1 MRSTSSSTLTE
12 RLAFGGVRVF
22 AFAVLTFLVAP
33 IFVVFP
39 LSFTA
44 GQLLVFPLPGW
55 SLQWYREFFTSPLWT
70 GALLN
75 SLFVGIVTTIVAT
88 VLGTMAAL
96 GLHGARFRLKPFIMA
111 LLVTPIA
118 VPVVIIAVSAFYFF
132 AAVNLVGTYIGLI
145 LAHVALALPFV
156 VITARVSILSSIPG
170 GDRCPPIPRLRE
182 LGVDVFFG
190 SDNIRD
196 CWNPSSVIGMIDRSM
211 LATYRF
217 GLRRD
222 QDIEALIDHVT
233 TIPARVAGLGSGAI
247 SEGARAD
254 LIAFDAVRL
263 SQVIVE
269 RQVPRMVIAHGVI
282 IHR

>member
-1 MRSTSSSTLTE
+1 MRSGSSTPFIE
-12 RLAFGGVRVF
+12 RLALGGIRAF
-22 AFAVLTFLVAP
+22 AFAVLVFLVAP

-156 VITARVSILSSIPG
+156 VITVSATLQSFDPNLPRAAASLGASPLRTFRTVTLPIIAPGVASGSVFAFVTSFDELVIALFITSPQQRTLPRQIFSGVSENISPTITAAAVVLLMVSVVLMLVMEWLRARSERMRRPG
-170 GDRCPPIPRLRE
+170 G
-182 LGVDVFFG
+182 
-190 SDNIRD
+190 
-196 CWNPSSVIGMIDRSM
+196 
-211 LATYRF
+211 T
-217 GLRRD
+217 D
-222 QDIEALIDHVT
+222 Q
-233 TIPARVAGLGSGAI
+233 
-247 SEGARAD
+247 
-254 LIAFDAVRL
+254 
-263 SQVIVE
+263 
-269 RQVPRMVIAHGVI
+269 
-282 IHR
+282 

>member
-1 MRSTSSSTLTE
+1 MRTTSSSTLTE
-12 RLAFGGVRVF
+12 RLAFGGVRIF
-22 AFAVLTFLVAP
+22 AFAVLAFLVAP

-75 SLFVGIVTTIVAT
+75 SLFIGIVTTIVAT

-132 AAVNLVGTYIGLI
+132 AAVNLVGTYVGLI

-156 VITARVSILSSIPG
+156 VITVSATLQGFDPNLPRAAASLGASPLRTLRTVTLPIIAPGVASGSVFAFVTSFDELVIALFIASPQQRTLPRQIFSGVSENISPTITAAAVVLLMVSVVLMLVMEWLRARSERMRRPG
-170 GDRCPPIPRLRE
+170 G
-182 LGVDVFFG
+182 
-190 SDNIRD
+190 
-196 CWNPSSVIGMIDRSM
+196 
-211 LATYRF
+211 T
-217 GLRRD
+217 D
-222 QDIEALIDHVT
+222 Q
-233 TIPARVAGLGSGAI
+233 
-247 SEGARAD
+247 
-254 LIAFDAVRL
+254 
-263 SQVIVE
+263 
-269 RQVPRMVIAHGVI
+269 
-282 IHR
+282 

>member
-1 MRSTSSSTLTE
+1 MRSGSSTPLIE
-12 RLAFGGVRVF
+12 RLALGGGR
-22 AFAVLTFLVAP
+22 AFTYAVLVFLVAP

-156 VITARVSILSSIPG
+156 VITVSATLQGFDPNLPRAAASLGASPLRTLRTVTLPMIAPG
-170 GDRCPPIPRLRE
+170 VASGSVFAFVTSFDE
-182 LGVDVFFG
+182 L
-190 SDNIRD
+190 
-196 CWNPSSVIGMIDRSM
+196 
-211 LATYRF
+211 
-217 GLRRD
+217 
-222 QDIEALIDHVT
+222 
-233 TIPARVAGLGSGAI
+233 
-247 SEGARAD
+247 
-254 LIAFDAVRL
+254 
-263 SQVIVE
+263 
-269 RQVPRMVIAHGVI
+269 VIALFITSPQQRTLPRQIFSGVSENI
-282 IHR
+282 SPTITAAAVVLLMVSVVLMLVMEWLRARSERMRRPVGAEQ

>member
-1 MRSTSSSTLTE
+1 MRSTSSTTLTE
-12 RLAFGGVRVF
+12 RLALGGARMF
-22 AFAVLTFLVAP
+22 AFAVLAFLVAP

-75 SLFVGIVTTIVAT
+75 SLFVGIVTTIAAT

-145 LAHVALALPFV
+145 LAHIALALPFV
-156 VITARVSILSSIPG
+156 VITVSATLQGFDPNLPRAAASLGASPLRTLRTVTLPIIAPGVASGSVFAFVTSFDELVIALFITSPQQRTLPRQIFSGVSENISPTITAAAVVLLMVSVVLMLVMEWLRARSERMRRPG
-170 GDRCPPIPRLRE
+170 G
-182 LGVDVFFG
+182 
-190 SDNIRD
+190 
-196 CWNPSSVIGMIDRSM
+196 
-211 LATYRF
+211 T
-217 GLRRD
+217 D
-222 QDIEALIDHVT
+222 Q
-233 TIPARVAGLGSGAI
+233 
-247 SEGARAD
+247 
-254 LIAFDAVRL
+254 
-263 SQVIVE
+263 
-269 RQVPRMVIAHGVI
+269 
-282 IHR
+282 

>member
-1 MRSTSSSTLTE
+1 MRSGSSTPLIE
-12 RLAFGGVRVF
+12 RLALGGGRAF
-22 AFAVLTFLVAP
+22 AFAVLAFLVAP

-75 SLFVGIVTTIVAT
+75 SLFVGIVTTIAAT

-145 LAHVALALPFV
+145 LAHIALALPFV
-156 VITARVSILSSIPG
+156 VITVSATLQGFDPNLPRAAASLGASPLRTLRTVTLPIIAPG
-170 GDRCPPIPRLRE
+170 VASGSVFAFVTSFDE
-182 LGVDVFFG
+182 L
-190 SDNIRD
+190 
-196 CWNPSSVIGMIDRSM
+196 
-211 LATYRF
+211 
-217 GLRRD
+217 
-222 QDIEALIDHVT
+222 
-233 TIPARVAGLGSGAI
+233 
-247 SEGARAD
+247 
-254 LIAFDAVRL
+254 
-263 SQVIVE
+263 
-269 RQVPRMVIAHGVI
+269 VIALFITSPQQRTLPRQIFSGVSENI
-282 IHR
+282 SPTITAAAVVLLMVSVVLMLVMEWLRTRSERMRRPAGAEQ